1 MHMAIA
7 RVSAPLHLGR
17 ASRPTG
23 AAYLPPALPGPVAAR
38 PWNGGITRRWSAPRR
53 ANSAPDPR
61 AHHHDP
67 VLEISDVGL
76 RSANGSAGA
85 AGPAKPHAPAR
96 GAQRKCA
103 GSVEDEA
110 WELLQESMVRYC
122 GSPVG
127 TIAACEPDDASP
139 LNYDQVFIRDFVPS
153 GVAFLLK
160 GEYDIVRN
168 FILHTLQLQVRFRI
182 VVPSVPVPCLCQSA
196 NTNVP

>member
-1 MHMAIA
+1 
-7 RVSAPLHLGR
+7 
-17 ASRPTG
+17 
-23 AAYLPPALPGPVAAR
+23 
-38 PWNGGITRRWSAPRR
+38 
-53 ANSAPDPR
+53 
-61 AHHHDP
+61 
-67 VLEISDVGL
+67 
-76 RSANGSAGA
+76 
-85 AGPAKPHAPAR
+85 
-96 GAQRKCA
+96 
-103 GSVEDEA
+103 VEDEA

-168 FILHTLQLQVRFRI
+168 FILHTLQLQVMFRI